1 MGVML
6 KHPVLPNVD
15 LSALRLLD
23 VHAEWLQAWLREI
36 DTEVENGVVSSAL
49 CLQGLLSEVALYRQ
63 PRRHWAEVA
72 EEYLTAANGFPI
84 AYSEKYGLK
93 LHKFE
98 RLWEQVTV
106 HAVYSRWWVESYYQ
120 TSASIDF
127 GRLIETFIQP
137 DGWIYNPSVSPTRFR
152 YRMKSEYFMSLALG
166 VEILKAAGFS
176 ADHQAQFE
184 STISAH
190 PLTGYLSA
198 EYFRLAALDQLN
210 ARRLAPAGLAAM
222 LEMCHAGDGYCDF
235 SLADK
240 RDDYMGTTKRVS
252 RDQALHSPLAAL
264 HAAYLASA
272 CSPAVHHQVQAR
284 LQNFAAHLRQNPL
297 DIPAFKI
304 RDLVDIPFGTGIS
317 PLEVLAASAIVT
329 LFG

>member
-222 LEMCHAGDGYCDF
+222 LEMAIAIF
-235 SLADK
+235 LSL
-240 RDDYMGTTKRVS
+240 T
-252 RDQALHSPLAAL
+252 
-264 HAAYLASA
+264 SA
-272 CSPAVHHQVQAR
+272 MTIWAQPS
-284 LQNFAAHLRQNPL
+284 
-297 DIPAFKI
+297 
-304 RDLVDIPFGTGIS
+304 
-317 PLEVLAASAIVT
+317 VLAATRRFILRLPRFMPLIWLQRVRPQFIIRFKHAYKTSPRIFAKTLSTFPPSKSATSWI
-329 LFG
+329 FPSAPAFRR